1 METTDNDK
9 SLETCLLIILVT
21 EGLPLIVIGIFLQSI
36 AALMLGI
43 LMSIGGLLFVIYK
56 IIRIIVSLKDKSK
69 SKTTIIKKDINL
81 FEDCCKD

>member
-1 METTDNDK
+1 METTDKDK

-56 IIRIIVSLKDKSK
+56 IIRIILSLKDESK
-69 SKTTIIKKDINL
+69 SKTITIKKDINL